1 VGTRRIRCRRGLP
14 RPQAL
19 AVPASGAA
27 WRDWVELRYD
37 GDVAVPLTYRAVSN
51 SDRDPRLFFGI
62 SKSFKFN

>member
-1 VGTRRIRCRRGLP
+1 LSTWPAEAASASGTRFGRG
-14 RPQAL
+14 
-19 AVPASGAA
+19 
-27 WRDWVELRYD
+27 YD